1 MKLLNKFSLAM
12 LAGGLLVLASCDKTK
27 PYETTIPSP
36 AVHFNKT
43 NVVRV
48 RVLAQ
53 APAPPIVIEVGTT
66 DVSNVDRTA
75 KWVITSPTGAAS
87 GVQYSNASSGTV
99 SFPAGQVI
107 ANITIQP
114 IPGGYPIDV
123 VARRDTLYIALQA
136 PDLEPA
142 QWGDTLM
149 IILRGESSVPCSE
162 GNPDMAEWDGDFFN
176 CFEIYG
182 GGSPAGPY
190 TATIS
195 NPRVTGATTGSVDIA
210 NVGDFGWG
218 PMTFTMDWSTTI
230 PRIKVLFPGAIPG
243 SDAGDLNP
251 AYAGKYIAID
261 NPDPGDEG
269 FYSFCQETLHLKFYL
284 GVAEVDGPILGYFPG
299 LFEEIM
305 AR

>member
-1 MKLLNKFSLAM
+1 MKLMNKFSMAM

-43 NVVRV
+43 TTVS
-48 RVLAQ
+48 VLVED
-53 APAPPIVIEVGTT
+53 PAPPVVIEVGTT
-66 DVSNVDRTA
+66 DVSDVDRTA
-75 KWVITSPTGAAS
+75 KWVITSPTGATS

-114 IPGGYPIDV
+114 IPGAYPID
-123 VARRDTLYIALQA
+123 ARDTLYLALQA

-149 IILRGESSVPCSE
+149 VILRGESSSSCSE
-162 GNPDMAEWDGDFFN
+162 DNPVMAQWAGDFTN
-176 CFEIYG
+176 CIEIYG
-182 GGSPAGPY
+182 GGAPYGPY

-195 NPRVTGATTGSVDIA
+195 NPQVTGPTTGSVDIA

-218 PMTFTMDWSTTI
+218 PITFSMDWSTTI
-230 PRIKVLFPGAIPG
+230 PTITVVSGVIPG

-251 AYAGKYIAID
+251 AYAGKYIVIRPHPSQG
-261 NPDPGDEG
+261 NGG
-269 FYSFCQETLHLKFYL
+269 FYSFCQQTLHLEFNL
-284 GVAEVDGPILGYFPG
+284 GVAEVDGTILGYFAS
-299 LFEEIM
+299 LVEENM